1 MTAPAAGQRLRCAS
15 CGTEIII
22 VKAPEGPLSCC
33 GQPMAG
39 REEEAAGGQPA
50 G

>member
-22 VKAPEGPLSCC
+22 VKAPSAPLSCC
-33 GQPMAG
+33 GQPMGA
-39 REEEAAGGQPA
+39 RDEEAAGGQPA
-50 G
+50 R

>member
-1 MTAPAAGQRLRCAS
+1 MTAPAVGQRLRCAS

-22 VKAPEGPLSCC
+22 VKAPGGPLACC
-33 GQPMAG
+33 GQPMAA
-39 REEEAAGGQPA
+39 RDEEAAGGQPA